1 MKTTNSLSQSHK
13 ILFLNTLAFTVCFA
27 CWTLNGVL
35 VTFLVDNGIFHW
47 SVVQV
52 GWLLGIP
59 ILTGSIMRLPI
70 GILTDKFGGKYV
82 FSLLLLLSSIPLF
95 LLPYADSFFMFAL
108 LSFFFGMVGT
118 SFAVGI
124 GYTSIWY
131 PKEWQGRALG
141 IFGMGNAGAAITT
154 FLAPSLLNHFSIEDP
169 QNGWKILPVIY
180 AISLVVIGIAFLIF
194 TQNKKPENNTKTVS
208 QMLIPLKSARVW
220 RFGAYYFLVFGC
232 FVAYS
237 QWLLPNFMNVYQTS
251 LVMGGLFATMFSLPS
266 GVIRAF
272 GGYLSDK
279 FGARKVMYWVLGSSV
294 VLSALLAIPKM
305 EITTTGPGVLATKK
319 GTITAVTNDK
329 IKIGETD
336 FAVAQ
341 KKENNAE
348 NAIFPTS
355 TSWQQVVVAE
365 NQSVKKKELLAKGIT
380 VIKFDAN
387 MWVFLVL
394 VILIGISWGIG
405 KAAVYKH
412 IPEYFPNEVG
422 VVGGMVGMIGG
433 LGGFFG
439 PIIFGY
445 LLTAT
450 GIWSSSWIFILLF
463 STGCLVWMH
472 YAITKSVS
480 KKQAKTVKT
489 IEKQQLVPVTN

>member
-1 MKTTNSLSQSHK
+1 MKNPNALTQSHK

-70 GILTDKFGGKYV
+70 GMLTDKFGGKYV
-82 FSLLLLLSSIPLF
+82 FSTLLLLCSIPLF
-95 LLPYADSFFMFAL
+95 LLPLANSFFLFAL
-108 LSFFFGMVGT
+108 LSFLFGMVGT

-154 FLAPSLLNHFSIEDP
+154 FMAPSLLNHFSLTDP
-169 QNGWKILPVIY
+169 QNGWKVLPIIY
-180 AISLVVIGIAFLIF
+180 ACALVVIGLAFLVF
-194 TQNKKPENNTKTVS
+194 AKNKKIETQAKTVS
-208 QMLIPLKSARVW
+208 QMLQSLKSPRVW

-279 FGARKVMYWVLGSSV
+279 FGARKVMYWVLSSSV
-294 VLSALLAIPKM
+294 LLSTLLMIPKM

-319 GTITAVTNDK
+319 GVITMVSQDHVK
-329 IKIGETD
+329 MGETD
-336 FAVAQ
+336 FPIA
-341 KKENNAE
+341 KKVEEPTE
-348 NAIFPTS
+348 NAIFPTR
-355 TSWQQVVVAE
+355 TSWQQAVVTTHQE
-365 NQSVKKKELLAKGIT
+365 VKKKELVARGIT
-380 VIKFDAN
+380 HIQFDAN
-387 MWVFLVL
+387 MWVYLIL

-412 IPEYFPNEVG
+412 IPEYFPTEVG

-439 PIIFGY
+439 PIIFSY
-445 LLTAT
+445 LLTST
-450 GIWSSSWIFILLF
+450 GVWSSSWLFILLF
-463 STGCLVWMH
+463 SVICLVWMH
-472 YAITKSVS
+472 VTITKIMNERQPILSRV
-480 KKQAKTVKT
+480 
-489 IEKQQLVPVTN
+489 IDRH

>member
-1 MKTTNSLSQSHK
+1 MNSTNSLSQSHR

-35 VTFLVDNGIFHW
+35 VTFLVDNGIFKW

-59 ILTGSIMRLPI
+59 ILTGSVMRLPI
-70 GILTDKFGGKYV
+70 GILTDKYGGKYV
-82 FSLLLLLSSIPLF
+82 FSFLLLLCSIPLF
-95 LLPYADSFFMFAL
+95 LLPFADSFFMFAV
-108 LSFFFGMVGT
+108 LSFLFGMVGT

-124 GYTSIWY
+124 GFTSIWY

-154 FLAPSLLNHFSIEDP
+154 FVAPSLLNQFSVADP
-169 QNGWKILPVIY
+169 QNGWKLLPIIYGFALVI
-180 AISLVVIGIAFLIF
+180 IGIIFLIF
-194 TQNKKPENNTKTVS
+194 TKNKRIENHTKTVS
-208 QMLIPLKSARVW
+208 QMLGSLKSVRVW

-272 GGYLSDK
+272 GGFLSDK
-279 FGARKVMYWVLGSSV
+279 FGARKVMYWVLSSSV
-294 VLSALLAIPKM
+294 ILSALLMVPKM
-305 EITTTGPGVLATKK
+305 DITTAGPGVLATKK
-319 GTITAVTNDK
+319 GVVTEVSPANIRVGDK
-329 IKIGETD
+329 D
-336 FAVAQ
+336 FPVNV
-341 KKENNAE
+341 KVEKPKENT
-348 NAIFPTS
+348 IFPS
-355 TSWQQVVVAE
+355 KNSWQEVVV
-365 NQSVKKKELLAKGIT
+365 NQNQDVKKKELLAKGIT
-380 VIKFDAN
+380 EIHFSAN
-387 MWVFLVL
+387 MWVYLVL

-412 IPEYFPNEVG
+412 IPDYFPTEVG

-445 LLTAT
+445 LLTST

-463 STGCLVWMH
+463 SAICLIWMH
-472 YAITKSVS
+472 ITVTKMMN
-480 KKQAKTVKT
+480 
-489 IEKQQLVPVTN
+489 EKQQDLSKEMERKSNKK